1 MWKLVENLK
10 NACLSARSVARR
22 TDLRLKA
29 RALITLA
36 LFLLTANGAL
46 AATPS
51 MSARLDRDSAAVGE
65 SVTLTL
71 TFEGVSPKGPPNL
84 PPLAGVQAS
93 YSGQSS
99 AFNFI
104 NGESSSSVSFT
115 YNLVPTQP
123 GEITIPAMQ
132 AQVDGRNLTSQP
144 LKLKILKADAA
155 ATAAQNTAAFV
166 KLIVP
171 KTEVYVG
178 EPFAV
183 EIDLYFQNIDQNSLH
198 MPQLQAEGFSLGQA
212 PRPAQSRT
220 QVGNAVYNLLIFKTS
235 VTAAKTGNLTL
246 GLTDYN
252 LTLIVQSNQ
261 RRRDFFDPFG
271 SFGQAVP
278 TTLHCD
284 PQILHV
290 LPLPT
295 QNVPAGFNGAV
306 GTFTLAVTAG
316 PTNVAV
322 GDPITLKVQ
331 IQGQGLLDGVALPPQ
346 ADWQDFK
353 TYPPTSKVESNDP
366 LGLSGT
372 KSFEQVIIPQNHE
385 IKMLPAFQFSFFDP
399 NQKSYRTLSGP
410 AFPLTVRPTASAFAP
425 VPTNAPSKQNPPA
438 DDILHIKPRLDEAV
452 VRRALI
458 QRPWFLAMQAFPVLS
473 WLSLLAMR
481 KRKESLANNPKLRR
495 QRQVAQRIRD
505 GVKELQMFAAGQNVE
520 QFFATLFRLLQEQL
534 GERLDL
540 PASAITEAVID
551 ERLRSRNLPEGT
563 LTELRA
569 LFQSCNLAR
578 YAPHK
583 SSQELAAFVPRLE
596 AVLDSLRKI
605 NR

>member
-171 KTEVYVG
+171 KT
-178 EPFAV
+178 
-183 EIDLYFQNIDQNSLH
+183 
-198 MPQLQAEGFSLGQA
+198 
-212 PRPAQSRT
+212 
-220 QVGNAVYNLLIFKTS
+220 
-235 VTAAKTGNLTL
+235 
-246 GLTDYN
+246 
-252 LTLIVQSNQ
+252 
-261 RRRDFFDPFG
+261 
-271 SFGQAVP
+271 
-278 TTLHCD
+278 
-284 PQILHV
+284 
-290 LPLPT
+290 
-295 QNVPAGFNGAV
+295 
-306 GTFTLAVTAG
+306 
-316 PTNVAV
+316 
-322 GDPITLKVQ
+322 
-331 IQGQGLLDGVALPPQ
+331 
-346 ADWQDFK
+346 
-353 TYPPTSKVESNDP
+353 
-366 LGLSGT
+366 
-372 KSFEQVIIPQNHE
+372 
-385 IKMLPAFQFSFFDP
+385 
-399 NQKSYRTLSGP
+399 
-410 AFPLTVRPTASAFAP
+410 
-425 VPTNAPSKQNPPA
+425 
-438 DDILHIKPRLDEAV
+438 
-452 VRRALI
+452 
-458 QRPWFLAMQAFPVLS
+458 
-473 WLSLLAMR
+473 
-481 KRKESLANNPKLRR
+481 
-495 QRQVAQRIRD
+495 
-505 GVKELQMFAAGQNVE
+505 
-520 QFFATLFRLLQEQL
+520 
-534 GERLDL
+534 
-540 PASAITEAVID
+540 
-551 ERLRSRNLPEGT
+551 
-563 LTELRA
+563 
-569 LFQSCNLAR
+569 
-578 YAPHK
+578 
-583 SSQELAAFVPRLE
+583 
-596 AVLDSLRKI
+596 
-605 NR
+605 